1 MQTLC
6 GPLILT
12 APSLHAGGVVGA
24 KGPHPLPLFFGSL
37 DERIIFSHR
46 QGPDYTHLA
55 LALQSSQGKNPVV
68 QAVLEEFGKPSS
80 FPPMQ
85 GQKLTDFAFLSLG
98 LLLLFWLGNYV
109 VPDLIFRKFFN
120 PDTGKKDQDG
130 VGDKERILDGLV
142 GGRDKSDSN
151 LMAISKS
158 VGSSLEEGTSRS
170 TGFGKASKRGS
181 KDRKGKD

>member
-1 MQTLC
+1 MQMLC
-6 GPLILT
+6 GPLILA
-12 APSLHAGGVVGA
+12 APSLHAGGGVGA
-24 KGPHPLPLFFGSL
+24 KGPHPLSLFFGSPN
-37 DERIIFSHR
+37 ERITFSHDCTR
-46 QGPDYTHLA
+46 LA

-68 QAVLEEFGKPSS
+68 QVVLEEFAKPS
-80 FPPMQ
+80 PMQ

-109 VPDLIFRKFFN
+109 VPDLIFWEIFN
-120 PDTGKKDQDG
+120 PDKGKKDQDR

-151 LMAISKS
+151 LMSISKS
-158 VGSSLEEGTSRS
+158 MGSSPEEGTSRS
-170 TGFGKASKRGS
+170 TGFGKGSKRGS